1 MLLSHSGEYPYLDF
15 LFFFWSIIIY
25 INIAYTIVCYLQQIP
40 DTEQVILAGDLN
52 GHIGAS
58 REEFERWHGGNRYG
72 EMNEEGR
79 VILQCAQMFDLAI
92 CNTFFNKKD
101 EHLITYRSGNT
112 ASVIDYILVRRDNL
126 FHVRDCKVIPGE
138 SVATQ
143 HRLLLMEIDIQMP
156 RKTKPRHRE
165 KKIKWWNLKKDEY
178 KMKFVT
184 SMSDESWCD
193 MEYKDVENRI
203 LDIAKSKLG
212 ESCPGGR
219 YVEKETW

>member
-1 MLLSHSGEYPYLDF
+1 M
-15 LFFFWSIIIY
+15 
-25 INIAYTIVCYLQQIP
+25 
-40 DTEQVILAGDLN
+40 
-52 GHIGAS
+52 
-58 REEFERWHGGNRYG
+58 
-72 EMNEEGR
+72 
-79 VILQCAQMFDLAI
+79 
-92 CNTFFNKKD
+92 
-101 EHLITYRSGNT
+101 
-112 ASVIDYILVRRDNL
+112 
-126 FHVRDCKVIPGE
+126 IPGE

-178 KMKFVT
+178 KMKFLN

-219 YVEKETW
+219 YVEKETWWWTDQIQDATTAKKKAFKKWQLSKEDEDKEVYKTRKKECKKAVAIAKDEAYAELYEKLDSPEGNKIINKLSKTRNRRTKDLLTYFSSGFSHHVGSPV